1 MGCCIPRKKA
11 VSINVVKANKKNS
24 QITSTKFGKSLDF
37 QQDKYSPFHEL
48 TKYVSSPLLN
58 INICSSSNTINIS
71 PVNARNNDND
81 KNQKKLKKLMK
92 DLKNLSFLENNNSQK
107 YFIIKKQSLKN

>member
-1 MGCCIPRKKA
+1 MENHLI
-11 VSINVVKANKKNS
+11 SNNVNIHRLMNL
-24 QITSTKFGKSLDF
+24 QNNL
-37 QQDKYSPFHEL
+37 
-48 TKYVSSPLLN
+48 SSPLHN

-92 DLKNLSFLENNNSQK
+92 DLKNLSFLEVNNSQK